1 MKLYRKYWFFAYVAL
16 LPALLIYF
24 FVRIY
29 PIFDTLRLS
38 FYNWDLISPVKKFLG
53 FGNYIELFRDSL
65 FLEALKNTTV
75 IALSTLFLSVPLG
88 LLISVLINYLRDSKL
103 SPIYETI
110 YFLPVVISLVPAA
123 IAWKWI
129 FDARLGT
136 LNQIL
141 GIFGI
146 KPKAWLFDPVLS
158 IISVIILTTWQTL
171 GYNML
176 IFNVGLK
183 NVPKVYYEAAT
194 IDGADNFQKFFYI
207 TLPLIKPI
215 VLYVSVVSLI
225 RSYNIYAQVFVLAAD
240 TQGAPGRLVRVLVYD
255 IIENAFRHY
264 RMGYAASEAM
274 IFLLIVMG
282 LTLIQFYVM
291 RERV

>member
-1 MKLYRKYWFFAYVAL
+1 MNLTKRYWVFAYVAL

-29 PIFDTLRLS
+29 PIFDTVRLS
-38 FYNWDLISPVKKFLG
+38 FYNWDLISPVKRFLG
-53 FGNYIELFRDSL
+53 FGNYIELFKDSL
-65 FLEALKNTTV
+65 FLESLKNTTV
-75 IALSTLFLSVPLG
+75 IALSTLLLSVPLA
-88 LLISVLINYLRDSKL
+88 LLISVLIDYLRDSKL

-141 GIFGI
+141 GILGI
-146 KPKAWLFDPVLS
+146 KPKAWLFDPILSVIS
-158 IISVIILTTWQTL
+158 IIILITWQTL

-176 IFNVGLK
+176 IFSVGLK

-194 IDGADNFQKFFYI
+194 IDGANNFQKFFYI

-215 VLYVSVVSLI
+215 ILYVSVVSLI
-225 RSYNIYAQVFVLAAD
+225 RSYNIYAQAFVLASD

-264 RMGYAASEAM
+264 RIGYAASEAM
-274 IFLLIVMG
+274 VFLLIVMG
-282 LTLIQFYVM
+282 LTLIQFYIM
-291 RERV
+291 REKV

>member
-1 MKLYRKYWFFAYVAL
+1 MSFYKKYCFFAYIGL

-38 FYNWDLISPVKKFLG
+38 FYNWDLISPIKKFLG
-53 FGNYIELFRDSL
+53 FENYVELFKDSL

-75 IALSTLFLSVPLG
+75 IALSTLLLSVPLG
-88 LLISVLINYLRDSKL
+88 LLFCFLINYLKDSKL

-110 YFLPVVISLVPAA
+110 YFLPVVISLVPSA

-136 LNQIL
+136 LNQLL
-141 GIFGI
+141 GLFGI
-146 KPKAWLFDPVLS
+146 KPKAWLFDPILS
-158 IISVIILTTWQTL
+158 IISIIILTTWQTL

-194 IDGADNFQKFFYI
+194 IDGANNSQKFFYI

-215 VLYVSVVSLI
+215 VLYVSVVTLI
-225 RSYNIYAQVFVLAAD
+225 RSFNIYAQVFVLAAD

-264 RMGYAASEAM
+264 RMGYAATEAM

>member
-1 MKLYRKYWFFAYVAL
+1 MNLTRRYWFFVYISL
-16 LPALLIYF
+16 LPVLAIYF

-29 PIFDTLRLS
+29 PIFDTMRLS

-53 FGNYIELFRDSL
+53 FGNYIELFKDSL
-65 FLEALKNTTV
+65 FLESLKNTTI
-75 IALSTLFLSVPLG
+75 IALSTLLLSVPLA
-88 LLISVLINYLRDSKL
+88 LLISVLINYLKDSKL

-141 GIFGI
+141 RILGI

-158 IISVIILTTWQTL
+158 IVSLIILVTWQTL

-176 IFNVGLK
+176 IFSVGLK

-194 IDGADNFQKFFYI
+194 IDGANNFQKFFYI

-215 VLYVSVVSLI
+215 ILYVSVVSLI
-225 RSYNIYAQVFVLAAD
+225 RSYNIYAQAFVLASD

-274 IFLLIVMG
+274 VFLLIVMG
-282 LTLIQFYVM
+282 LTLIQFYIM
-291 RERV
+291 REEV

>member
-215 VLYVSVVSLI
+215 VLYASVVSLI